1 MGSRQN
7 AWVVAR
13 SHTHEG
19 MSWLGLRISAW
30 DMMFKIVCLEKKLG
44 NAYKVPHSSLSKN
57 LIKVNAYCLLQK
69 E

>member
-30 DMMFKIVCLEKKLG
+30 DMMFKIVCLETNLEING
-44 NAYKVPHSSLSKN
+44 VTAAISGALSLHRP
-57 LIKVNAYCLLQK
+57 I
-69 E
+69 